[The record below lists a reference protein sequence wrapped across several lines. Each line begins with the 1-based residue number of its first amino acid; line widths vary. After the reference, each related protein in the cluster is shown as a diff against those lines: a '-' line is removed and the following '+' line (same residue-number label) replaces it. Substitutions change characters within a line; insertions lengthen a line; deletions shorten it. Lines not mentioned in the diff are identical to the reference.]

1 MNGQNTIKLDLTV
14 SLSDFPFGKPGF
26 LFTPPKTTKTKHK
39 QNTCLIACLQ
49 RILNVCK
56 SSWSTGIEVNGNVDI
71 YNRAVTTELTTQ
83 ILWPKAS

>member
-26 LFTPPKTTKTKHK
+26 LFTPPKTTKNKTQTKH
-39 QNTCLIACLQ
+39 LLDCLQ